1 MDYLTK
7 KINSKFYWT
16 EEQMHLMINAHI
28 IFLKNE
34 FFELIKW
41 NSNEKKYNMVYEDN
55 YDVLENQIKND
66 KVIINAIFR
75 EFFDK
80 INIKKNPEKQD
91 IKEDIKKGTNYSM
104 KETENLREI
113 KVTVQ
118 MNKDQKTEIEQDF

>member
-1 MDYLTK
+1 
-7 KINSKFYWT
+7 
-16 EEQMHLMINAHI
+16 MI
-28 IFLKNE
+28 
-34 FFELIKW
+34 
-41 NSNEKKYNMVYEDN
+41 YEDN

-66 KVIINAIFR
+66 KVIINSIFK

-80 INIKKNPEKQD
+80 INIKKNPKKQD

-118 MNKDQKTEIEQDF
+118 MNKDLKTEIEKDF

>member
-1 MDYLTK
+1 
-7 KINSKFYWT
+7 
-16 EEQMHLMINAHI
+16 MHLMINAHI